1 MDVTACMS
9 RLADVTACTSRLV
22 DVTVFTSRLVDIT
35 AKLNNALIP
44 LIFRSRLALLSA

>member
-35 AKLNNALIP
+35 AKLNNALT
-44 LIFRSRLALLSA
+44 RNARERTSAGNL